1 MTFDIT
7 AWWVKPV
14 AYVLGAALIIG
25 GLAWYRHSLIQQGW
39 DERDKDFQ
47 AFKAEVNAK
56 GAAANAR
63 AVAQAEL
70 DKRRKDN
77 ADKEHAQ
84 TVAAL
89 DVALRGLRVQSD
101 SRSFTVPTAPAGAN
115 RPDLACFDRAELER
129 ASRENLKRLRTGIR
143 AVADEGTACTVD
155 LNTAKHWEQ
164 QQ

>member
-1 MTFDIT
+1 MTFDLT

-25 GLAWYRHSLIQQGW
+25 ALAWYRHSLIQQGW

-47 AFKAEVNAK
+47 AFKVQVDATGKAAAAEAARQKQTDELKKEKADAENAK
-56 GAAANAR
+56 TRGAL
-63 AVAQAEL
+63 AVAL
-70 DKRRKDN
+70 N
-77 ADKEHAQ
+77 S
-84 TVAAL
+84 
-89 DVALRGLRVQSD
+89 LRIQSD
-101 SRSFTVPTAPAGAN
+101 NRSFTVPTAPAGAN

-155 LNTAKHWEQ
+155 LNTAKQWEQ